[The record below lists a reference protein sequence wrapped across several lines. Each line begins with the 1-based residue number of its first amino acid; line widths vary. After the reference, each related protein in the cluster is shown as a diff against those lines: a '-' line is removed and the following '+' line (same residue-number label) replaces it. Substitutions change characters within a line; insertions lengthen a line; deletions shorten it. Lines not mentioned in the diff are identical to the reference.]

1 MILYFDTGATRHEV
15 AKVHSVKEA
24 LQEIS
29 IFLKNRKYV
38 SPYTRLYI
46 NPDNRKELV
55 FDFGCHTQFFFL
67 EKEDEWESVL

>member
-1 MILYFDTGATRHEV
+1 MILYFDTGETRYEV

-29 IFLKNRKYV
+29 IFLKIRNYV
-38 SPYTRLYI
+38 FPYIRLYI
-46 NPDNRKELV
+46 NPDNKKELV
-55 FDFGCHTQFFFL
+55 FDFGSHTQFFFL